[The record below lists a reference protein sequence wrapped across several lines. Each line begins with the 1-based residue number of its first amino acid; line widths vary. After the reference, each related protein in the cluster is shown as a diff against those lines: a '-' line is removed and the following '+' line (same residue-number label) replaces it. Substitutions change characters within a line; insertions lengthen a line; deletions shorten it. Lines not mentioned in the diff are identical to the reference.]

1 MGRSINTARRRARLA
16 AGACVLLMMAL
27 APAHAAQR
35 LSGRVDLVPGPRQAV
50 IPGEVSEGV
59 VYFLPQAGGARGQ
72 PGRFSVDTQ
81 TKGFLPATLVVPANS
96 VVAFPNRDQILH
108 NVYSKSPAAAFDLG
122 TYGPGEVRE
131 ARLPRAGLVQVNC
144 NVHQG
149 MRATVL
155 VLDTPYYARP
165 LADGRFDLSGLPDGA
180 GTLVFW
186 HPRARAESRA
196 VAGPR
201 ADYTVQLRALR
212 PRAGAAGGRP

>member
-1 MGRSINTARRRARLA
+1 MARSINSARRQARLA
-16 AGACVLLMMAL
+16 AGACVLLVAAL

-59 VYFLPQAGGARGQ
+59 VYFLPQSGAKRVQ

-81 TKGFLPATLVVPANS
+81 TKGFSPATLVVPADS

-108 NVYSKSPAAAFDLG
+108 NGYSKSPAAAFDLG

-155 VLDTPYYARP
+155 VLDTPYYTRP
-165 LADGRFDLSGLPDGA
+165 LADGPGELRFEPGEPPH
-180 GTLVFW
+180 LVFD
-186 HPRARAESRA
+186 H
-196 VAGPR
+196 GPGPPPHR
-201 ADYTVQLRALR
+201 TQHLNRR
-212 PRAGAAGGRP
+212 